1 MTSMSKRR
9 RPAVLSLITATA
21 VAVAVAGCGSSSS
34 ATTGANSASPT
45 TSSSSGAAGAYG
57 AAPAPA
63 PAKTVGGTAVDV
75 ATSKLGKILV
85 DSKGRTL
92 YLFVADTGS
101 SSTCN
106 GACAGAWPPLT
117 TTTKP
122 VAGSGVE
129 ASLLGTSK
137 RSDGT
142 LEVTYAG
149 HPLYYYAGDTAPG
162 QTTGQALSQFGAPW
176 YVVAPSGKAI
186 K

>member
-1 MTSMSKRR
+1 MTSMFKRR
-9 RPAVLSLITATA
+9 RLGLLSLVSLAAIA
-21 VAVAVAGCGSSSS
+21 VGVAGCGGSS
-34 ATTGANSASPT
+34 GT
-45 TSSSSGAAGAYG
+45 TSSSGASSSSGGYG
-57 AAPAPA
+57 AAAAPA
-63 PAKTVGGTAVDV
+63 ATKTASGATAVDLT
-75 ATSKLGKILV
+75 TSKLGKFLI

-101 SSTCN
+101 SSTCS

-117 TTTKP
+117 TTQKP
-122 VAGSGVE
+122 TAGSGVT
-129 ASLLGTSK
+129 ASLLGTTK

-142 LEVTYAG
+142 TEVTYAG
-149 HPLYYYAGDTAPG
+149 HPLYYYAGDTGAG

>member
-1 MTSMSKRR
+1 MRTMFKRR
-9 RPAVLSLITATA
+9 RTALLSLAGVAA
-21 VAVAVAGCGSSSS
+21 VAITVAGCGSSSS
-34 ATTGANSASPT
+34 TTTGT
-45 TSSSSGAAGAYG
+45 TSGSTASSSGGAYG
-57 AAPAPA
+57 APATTPA
-63 PAKTVGGTAVDV
+63 TTGGGTAVDL
-75 ATSKLGKILV
+75 TTTKLGKFLV

-117 TTTKP
+117 TKQKP
-122 VAGSGVE
+122 VAGSGLK
-129 ASLLGTSK
+129 ASLLGTTK

-149 HPLYYYAGDTAPG
+149 HPLYYYAGDTGAG

-176 YVVAPSGKAI
+176 YVVAPSGAAI